1 MSKTLMR
8 GLALLE
14 TIDLRGPMTVMELA
28 RHSDLDKSIVSR
40 TISALERDGW
50 VARHQTKIEL
60 GPRAALLGH
69 TSRVSHA
76 VRRAE
81 PLVHAIA
88 GVTGLLTQAYGLIG
102 TRAVVLAS
110 AGGRGVDAQAG
121 LGSEVPLY
129 ATAAGKTIA
138 AQLEPGDLER
148 RLPPEPFPDPTPEIR
163 SLTGYPPVAGSVL
176 EDLEEPLEPSPDLA
190 TDRAQLEHQLRELRQ
205 EGFARDGGE
214 LHPQVG
220 CLAIAWPQPG
230 LPAALAAMG
239 PRSEVDSG
247 DELVRTALRTA
258 ASVGAEP
265 DDIVASV
272 AGLVRSRAH
281 R

>member
-28 RHSDLDKSIVSR
+28 RDSGVDKSIVSR
-40 TISALERDGW
+40 IVTALERDGW
-50 VARHQTKIEL
+50 VARHAAKIEV

-69 TSRVSHA
+69 TSQASRA

-102 TRAVVLAS
+102 PRAVVLAS

-129 ATAAGKTIA
+129 VTAAGKAIA
-138 AQLEPGDLER
+138 AQLESGELDR
-148 RLPPEPFPDPTPEIR
+148 RLPPEPFPDPTAAIR
-163 SLTGYPPVAGSVL
+163 GLSGYPPVAESVL
-176 EDLEEPLEPSPDLA
+176 GSPEAPLESSLDLA
-190 TDRAQLEHQLRELRQ
+190 TDRAQLERQLRAVRE
-205 EGFARDGGE
+205 EGFARDNGE

-239 PRSEVDSG
+239 PRSEIDGGENV
-247 DELVRTALRTA
+247 VRTALRTA
-258 ASVGAEP
+258 ATVGAEP
-265 DDIVASV
+265 DDVVASI
-272 AGLVRSRAH
+272 AGMVRSRGGQ
-281 R
+281 

>member
-1 MSKTLMR
+1 MSQTLMR

-14 TIDLRGPMTVMELA
+14 TIDLRGPMTVMELS
-28 RHSDLDKSIVSR
+28 RHSGLDKSIVSR
-40 TISALERDGW
+40 TITALERDGW
-50 VARHQTKIEL
+50 VARHQAKIEV

-69 TSRVSHA
+69 TSRASRA

-102 TRAVVLAS
+102 SRAVVLAS

-129 ATAAGKTIA
+129 VTAAGKTIA
-138 AQLEPGDLER
+138 AQLEPSDLGR

-163 SLTGYPPVAGSVL
+163 SLTGFPPVADSLLGNP
-176 EDLEEPLEPSPDLA
+176 EESLEPSPDLA
-190 TDRAQLEHQLRELRQ
+190 TDRAQLESQLREMRQ
-205 EGFARDGGE
+205 AGFAWDNGE

-220 CLAIAWPQPG
+220 CMAIAWPQPG

-239 PRSEVDSG
+239 PRPEIDSG
-247 DELVRTALRTA
+247 ETLIRTALRTA
-258 ASVGAEP
+258 AAVGAEP
-265 DDIVASV
+265 EDIVASV
-272 AGLVRSRAH
+272 ASLVRSRAG

>member
-14 TIDLRGPMTVMELA
+14 AIDLRGPMTVMELA
-28 RHSDLDKSIVSR
+28 RDSGLDKSIVSR
-40 TISALERDGW
+40 TVTALERDGW
-50 VARHQTKIEL
+50 VARHNAKLEV

-69 TSRVSHA
+69 TSQASRA

-88 GVTGLLTQAYGLIG
+88 GVTGLLTQAYGLVG
-102 TRAVVLAS
+102 THAIVLAS

-129 ATAAGKTIA
+129 ATAAGKSIA
-138 AQLEPGDLER
+138 TQLEPGDLDQ
-148 RLPPEPFPDPTPEIR
+148 RLPPEPFPDPTPAIR
-163 SLTGYPPVAGSVL
+163 SLTGYPPVADSVL
-176 EDLEEPLEPSPDLA
+176 GNPEEPLEPSPDIA
-190 TDRAQLEHQLRELRQ
+190 THRAQLERQLREMRQ
-205 EGFARDGGE
+205 EGFARDNGE

-239 PRSEVDSG
+239 PRAEIDNSAT
-247 DELVRTALRTA
+247 LVRTALRA
-258 ASVGAEP
+258 AATVGAEA

-272 AGLVRSRAH
+272 AGLVRSRTG

>member
-8 GLALLE
+8 GLTLLE

-28 RHSDLDKSIVSR
+28 RDSGLDKSIVSR
-40 TISALERDGW
+40 TVTALERDGW
-50 VARHQTKIEL
+50 VARHGGKVEV

-69 TSRVSHA
+69 TSQASRA

-102 TRAVVLAS
+102 THAVVLAS
-110 AGGRGVDAQAG
+110 AGGRGVNAQAG

-129 ATAAGKTIA
+129 VTAAGKTIA
-138 AQLEPGDLER
+138 AQLEPGDLAR
-148 RLPPEPFPDPTPEIR
+148 RLPAEPFPDPTPQIR
-163 SLTGYPPVAGSVL
+163 SLTGYPPVADSVL
-176 EDLEEPLEPSPDLA
+176 GNPEESLEPSAELA
-190 TDRAQLEHQLRELRQ
+190 ADRAQLERQLRELRQ
-205 EGFARDGGE
+205 EGFARDNGE

-239 PRSEVDSG
+239 PRSEVDG
-247 DELVRTALRTA
+247 GETLIRTALRTA
-258 ASVGAEP
+258 AAVGAEP

-272 AGLVRSRAH
+272 AGLARSRVA

>member
-14 TIDLRGPMTVMELA
+14 TIDLRGPMTVMELS
-28 RHSDLDKSIVSR
+28 RHSGLDKSIVSR
-40 TISALERDGW
+40 TVTALEHDGW
-50 VARHQTKIEL
+50 VARHKAKIEV

-69 TSRVSHA
+69 TSQASRA

-129 ATAAGKTIA
+129 VTAAGKTIA
-138 AQLEPGDLER
+138 AQLEPSDLDR
-148 RLPPEPFPDPTPEIR
+148 RLPHEPFPDPTPEIR
-163 SLTGYPPVAGSVL
+163 SLTGYPPVADSVL
-176 EDLEEPLEPSPDLA
+176 GNPEEPLEPSPGLA
-190 TDRAQLEHQLRELRQ
+190 TDRAQLERQLRELRQ
-205 EGFARDGGE
+205 EGFARDNGE

-239 PRSEVDSG
+239 PRSEIDSG
-247 DELVRTALRTA
+247 ETLVRTALRTA
-258 ASVGAEP
+258 ATVGAEP

-272 AGLVRSRAH
+272 ASLVRSRVS